1 MLAGMSIGVTPI
13 SVPSSITVAAGGSL
27 TTRSVGGVWIC
38 SSTRREKAV
47 PRLAISSVASTAPH
61 MSHWVSTR
69 ASTFAEAGS
78 TPPARWFPRRCSSRV
93 GSCGVA
99 AGRSRFEQQIE
110 GVRAALAARAAP
122 GSATLLGKTLRTGV
136 GHVIA
141 TIADALDES
150 DARLLDFLPESFVRL
165 LDDPVKRDPGCRG
178 KVAVVKALD
187 RTEQRAFEV
196 FERGARYVQNE
207 PVWGGK
213 VDTAAEL
220 RGVCGMALVHAR
232 HPRALVE
239 VALLLADREHVARIA
254 GARALAVSGD
264 RPAAEPLLRLR
275 IAIGDTES
283 EVLGEC
289 FAALLELAGVDAIDD
304 VAAYLWDADDA
315 IAQAAALALG
325 GSRLPGVLAVLRAAD
340 ESLIGGRTRAT
351 RLLAMALLRD
361 AEAWAYLLGLVAS
374 GSRAEAEDAVRALLT
389 FRHDEELTARVRAA
403 AQQSG
408 DAHRVAVIAEALA
421 EDG

>member
-1 MLAGMSIGVTPI
+1 M
-13 SVPSSITVAAGGSL
+13 
-27 TTRSVGGVWIC
+27 
-38 SSTRREKAV
+38 
-47 PRLAISSVASTAPH
+47 
-61 MSHWVSTR
+61 
-69 ASTFAEAGS
+69 
-78 TPPARWFPRRCSSRV
+78 
-93 GSCGVA
+93 A
-99 AGRSRFEQQIE
+99 AGRSRFEQQVE
-110 GVRAALAARAAP
+110 GLRAALGDRAAQ
-122 GSATLLGKTLRTGV
+122 GSATLLVKSLRTGT
-136 GHVIA
+136 GHVVA

-150 DARLLDFLPESFVRL
+150 DTRLLDLLPEAFARLLE
-165 LDDPVKRDPGCRG
+165 DPTKRDPGCRG
-178 KVAVVKALD
+178 KVAVAKALD

-264 RPAAEPLLRLR
+264 RLAAEPLLRLR

-289 FAALLELAGVDAIDD
+289 FAALLELAGVEAIDD
-304 VAAYLWDADDA
+304 VAAYLRDPDDA

-340 ESLIGGRTRAT
+340 ESLVGGRTRAT

-361 AEAWAYLLGLVAS
+361 ADAWAYLLGLVAK

-389 FRHDEELTARVRAA
+389 FRHDEELTARVQAA
-403 AQQSG
+403 AAESG
-408 DAHRVAVIAEALA
+408 DAHVVAVIAEALA
-421 EDG
+421 DDA